1 MVYIEVEG
9 RCKGAEVLG
18 RGAVAVETSL
28 PPATVWLSFA
38 PAPYKGSPLTMS
50 PLTQVLDSKF
60 LNQNC
65 DTTNLF
71 LLLSPDFQMLPLR
84 STFITPSLPANN
96 IFSLQILALMTQ
108 DHNLL

>member
-1 MVYIEVEG
+1 MGYMEVEG
-9 RCKGAEVLG
+9 RRKGAEVLG

-28 PPATVWLSFA
+28 PPATVWLSFV

-50 PLTQVLDSKF
+50 PLTQVLDPKF

-65 DTTNLF
+65 DTTDLF
-71 LLLSPDFQMLPLR
+71 CYCLQISKCCLSEVILSPPLYQL
-84 STFITPSLPANN
+84 I
-96 IFSLQILALMTQ
+96 IYSLQILALTTQ